1 MRPIKLT
8 IQAFGAYV
16 QDKEGN
22 PITIDFTKL
31 GNKGLFLVT
40 GDTGAGKTTI
50 FDAITYALFDKTS
63 GQTRD
68 GAMMRSTYAPD
79 NVKTFVELEFEY
91 KGQTYVIK
99 RSPAQPNPGK
109 KTPLGAEASLQIGN
123 DTPITRLRDVN
134 DKIVEII
141 GLTFEQYS
149 QIAMIAQ
156 GKFRELLLADTK
168 KRSDIFRSIFETGKF
183 LDLQAKLKTDVAA
196 LQKDVD
202 LKRSSVVQYIDGAV
216 CLDDK
221 PEASILADAKQ
232 KVRNNQMTVADAC
245 AIISG
250 ILESDRQ
257 EKSRKD
263 DEFNIVGEE
272 LKSVN
277 SNLTTL
283 RTYNDNIKALEEK
296 RSEKNRLETDDKPGL
311 ELALNDAQSHQTEIE
326 QLAAEIARMNLTMGD
341 YQKLTKCTKEIQN
354 KDKAFRNK
362 AQELDT
368 VSKAKD
374 ELGNQILEAD
384 KELSQSENPD
394 SKIATITARQNAIN
408 AEKAQI
414 GRIGN
419 QYNNYLTEKSKLP
432 GLFEKL
438 QTANRTWEEK
448 NNEYAHQHTLFIA
461 SQAGI
466 LAQELTEGTPC
477 PVCGAT
483 HHPAPAALE
492 QDALTKEQLDAL
504 QKHLERFK
512 EAVDSASSNHGS
524 QKVKVDT
531 ACNSLLENAKPVL
544 GELTIDELPG
554 AIESANSKLD
564 SEFNQN
570 KKELADLN
578 KLSEHRQALEKI
590 LKDRP
595 KLNDLTTK
603 ETNLK
608 QETAGLDSEIKAL
621 IERETE
627 LKKGL
632 EYETESKANE
642 ALTDKEKA
650 LKNLKD
656 NIKTAEQNLQKY
668 GKKIAEIDGSIKQ
681 LEELTKQAPTFDYE
695 TLNAKQASLIATQAA
710 LKPLIEKLAA
720 AIATNQTAIENIG
733 KASATLNDLEQ
744 ELSWKSALSK
754 TANGDLNGKERINL
768 EVYVQMAYFDRILN
782 RANIRLI
789 TMSSGQ
795 YELRRSS
802 TYKGN
807 GQAGL
812 DLDVYDYYNNST
824 RSVKSLSGGESFM
837 ASLSLA
843 LGLSDEIQST
853 SGGIQ
858 IDTMFVDEG
867 FGSLDEDTLE
877 QALKALNQLTEG
889 DRLIGIISH
898 VAELRRIDKQ
908 IVVTKDRSNF
918 SQVRIQI

>member
-22 PITIDFTKL
+22 PITIDFTQL
-31 GNKGLFLVT
+31 GSKGLFLVT

-91 KGQTYVIK
+91 RGEKYVVR

-109 KTPLGAEASLQIGN
+109 KTPLGAEASLQAG
-123 DTPITRLRDVN
+123 TQAPITKLKDVN
-134 DKIVEII
+134 DKLEKII
-141 GLTFEQYS
+141 GLSFEQYS

-168 KRSDIFRSIFETGKF
+168 KRSDIFRSIFKTGKF

-232 KVRNNQMTVADAC
+232 QVRNNQMTVADAC

-272 LKSVN
+272 LKAVEAK
-277 SNLTTL
+277 LQEL
-283 RTYNDNIKALEEK
+283 VTYNNNKNDLDVK
-296 RSEKNRLETDDKPGL
+296 RSEKERQETMVKPGL
-311 ELALNDAQSHQTEIE
+311 ELALSEAKSRQPEID
-326 QLAAEIARMNLTMGD
+326 QLTADIALMNLRMGD
-341 YQKLTKCTKEIQN
+341 YQKLTACSTDIQG
-354 KDKAFRNK
+354 KGKTLRGII
-362 AQELDT
+362 QELT
-368 VSKAKD
+368 LVSNNKSELDKKIKD
-374 ELGNQILEAD
+374 AEN
-384 KELSQSENPD
+384 ELSQSANPD
-394 SKIATITARQNAIN
+394 SEIATITARQSAIN
-408 AEKAQI
+408 HDKDQI
-414 GRIGN
+414 GNISR
-419 QYNNYLTEKSKLP
+419 QYKIYLTEQGKLP
-432 GLFEKL
+432 GLLDKL
-438 QTANRTWEEK
+438 KAANTAWGNK
-448 NNEYAHQHTLFIA
+448 NQEYTQQHTLFIA

-466 LAQELTEGTPC
+466 LAQELTEGNPC
-477 PVCGAT
+477 PVCGST
-483 HHPAPAALE
+483 HHPSPAALE
-492 QDALTKEQLDAL
+492 MSALTKEQLDE
-504 QKHLERFK
+504 LEKSVGKFK
-512 EAVDSASSNHGS
+512 AISETASKEYGEQNAR
-524 QKVKVDT
+524 VET
-531 ACNSLLENAKPVL
+531 NRNSLLENAEPVL
-544 GELTIDELPG
+544 GELTIEELPG
-554 AIESANSKLD
+554 AIESANARLD
-564 SEFNQN
+564 AEFNQN
-570 KKELADLN
+570 KAKLTEL
-578 KLSEHRQALEKI
+578 KRLSERRIELEKTI
-590 LKDRP
+590 QNRP
-595 KLNDLTTK
+595 KLTKLTTEESELSNK
-603 ETNLK
+603 KASLE
-608 QETAGLDSEIKAL
+608 SEIKGL
-621 IERETE
+621 MDRETE
-627 LKKGL
+627 FKKGL
-632 EYETESKANE
+632 EYETESKAKE
-642 ALTDKEKA
+642 ALAGKEKEKKV
-650 LKNLKD
+650 LEG
-656 NIKTAEQNLQKY
+656 NIETAKQKLQNY
-668 GKKIAEIDGSIKQ
+668 ERSIAAIDGSIKQ
-681 LEELTKQAPTFDYE
+681 LEELTKQAPDFDQE
-695 TLNAKQASLIATQAA
+695 AFNASKTALEQKQGELDILRQTLATTI
-710 LKPLIEKLAA
+710 K
-720 AIATNQTAIENIG
+720 TNQTAIENIG

-795 YELRRSS
+795 YELRRSN
-802 TYKGN
+802 THKGN

-867 FGSLDEDTLE
+867 FGSLDDDTLE
-877 QALKALNQLTEG
+877 QAIKALNQLTEG

>member
-272 LKSVN
+272 LKAVEAK
-277 SNLTTL
+277 LQEL
-283 RTYNDNIKALEEK
+283 VTYNNNKNDLDVK
-296 RSEKNRLETDDKPGL
+296 RSEKERQETMVKPGL
-311 ELALNDAQSHQTEIE
+311 ELALSEAKSRQPEID
-326 QLAAEIARMNLTMGD
+326 QLTADIALMNLRMGD
-341 YQKLTKCTKEIQN
+341 YQKLTACSTDIQG
-354 KDKAFRNK
+354 KGKTLRGII
-362 AQELDT
+362 QELT
-368 VSKAKD
+368 LVSNNKSELDKKIKD
-374 ELGNQILEAD
+374 AEN
-384 KELSQSENPD
+384 ELSQSANPD
-394 SKIATITARQNAIN
+394 SEIATITARQSAIN
-408 AEKAQI
+408 HDKDQI
-414 GRIGN
+414 GNISR
-419 QYNNYLTEKSKLP
+419 QYKIYLTEQGKLP
-432 GLFEKL
+432 GLLDKL
-438 QTANRTWEEK
+438 KAANTAWRNK
-448 NNEYAHQHTLFIA
+448 NQEYTQQHTLFIA

-466 LAQELTEGTPC
+466 LAQELTEGNPC
-477 PVCGAT
+477 PVCGST
-483 HHPAPAALE
+483 HPPSPAALE
-492 QDALTKEQLDAL
+492 MSALTKEQLDAL
-504 QKHLERFK
+504 QKHLERLK

-544 GELTIDELPG
+544 GELTIEELPG
-554 AIESANSKLD
+554 AIESANARLD
-564 SEFNQN
+564 AEFNQN
-570 KKELADLN
+570 KAKLTELKRLSERRIELEKTIQN
-578 KLSEHRQALEKI
+578 RPKLSE
-590 LKDRP
+590 
-595 KLNDLTTK
+595 LTTK
-603 ETNLK
+603 EFELSNKKT
-608 QETAGLDSEIKAL
+608 GLESEINGL
-621 IERETE
+621 MDRETE
-627 LKKGL
+627 LRKGL
-632 EYETESKANE
+632 EYESESKAKE
-642 ALTDKEKA
+642 ALAGKEKEKKVLELATDKSDI
-650 LKNLKD
+650 KD
-656 NIKTAEQNLQKY
+656 NSVQSVMNFNFIPALAKTL
-668 GKKIAEIDGSIKQ
+668 
-681 LEELTKQAPTFDYE
+681 
-695 TLNAKQASLIATQAA
+695 
-710 LKPLIEKLAA
+710 
-720 AIATNQTAIENIG
+720 
-733 KASATLNDLEQ
+733 
-744 ELSWKSALSK
+744 
-754 TANGDLNGKERINL
+754 
-768 EVYVQMAYFDRILN
+768 
-782 RANIRLI
+782 
-789 TMSSGQ
+789 
-795 YELRRSS
+795 
-802 TYKGN
+802 
-807 GQAGL
+807 
-812 DLDVYDYYNNST
+812 
-824 RSVKSLSGGESFM
+824 
-837 ASLSLA
+837 
-843 LGLSDEIQST
+843 
-853 SGGIQ
+853 
-858 IDTMFVDEG
+858 
-867 FGSLDEDTLE
+867 
-877 QALKALNQLTEG
+877 
-889 DRLIGIISH
+889 
-898 VAELRRIDKQ
+898 
-908 IVVTKDRSNF
+908 
-918 SQVRIQI
+918 

>member
-91 KGQTYVIK
+91 RGEKYVVR

-109 KTPLGAEASLQIGN
+109 KTPLGAEASLKIGN

-202 LKRSSVVQYIDGAV
+202 LKRSSVIQYIDDAV
-216 CLDDK
+216 CQEDK

-245 AIISG
+245 TIISG
-250 ILESDRQ
+250 ILELDKL
-257 EKSRKD
+257 EKQAKD
-263 DEFNIVGEE
+263 VEFKAVGEE
-272 LKSVN
+272 LKAVEAK
-277 SNLTTL
+277 LQEL
-283 RTYNDNIKALEEK
+283 VTYNTNKNDLDVK
-296 RSEKNRLETDDKPGL
+296 RSEKERQETMVKPGL
-311 ELALNDAQSHQTEIE
+311 ELALSDAKSRQPEID
-326 QLAAEIARMNLTMGD
+326 QLAADIARMNLRMGD
-341 YQKLTKCTKEIQN
+341 YQKLTACSTDILGKGKTLRGIILELASVSNN
-354 KDKAFRNK
+354 KS
-362 AQELDT
+362 ELD
-368 VSKAKD
+368 KKIKD
-374 ELGNQILEAD
+374 AEN
-384 KELSQSENPD
+384 ELSQSANPD
-394 SKIATITARQNAIN
+394 SEIATITARQSAIN
-408 AEKAQI
+408 HDKDQI
-414 GRIGN
+414 GNINR
-419 QYNNYLTEKSKLP
+419 QYKIYLTEQGKLP
-432 GLFEKL
+432 GLLDKL
-438 QTANRTWEEK
+438 KAANTAWENK
-448 NNEYAHQHTLFIA
+448 NQEYTQQHTLFIA

-466 LAQELTEGTPC
+466 LAQELTEGNPC
-477 PVCGAT
+477 PVCGST
-483 HHPAPAALE
+483 HHPSPAALE
-492 QDALTKEQLDAL
+492 MSALTKEQLDE
-504 QKHLERFK
+504 LEKSVGKFK
-512 EAVDSASSNHGS
+512 AISETASKEYGEQNARVETNRS
-524 QKVKVDT
+524 
-531 ACNSLLENAKPVL
+531 SLLENAKPVL
-544 GELTIDELPG
+544 GELTIEELPG
-554 AIESANSKLD
+554 AIESANTRLD
-564 SEFNQN
+564 AEFNQN
-570 KKELADLN
+570 KAKLTELKRLSERRIELEKTIQN
-578 KLSEHRQALEKI
+578 RPKLSE
-590 LKDRP
+590 
-595 KLNDLTTK
+595 LTTK
-603 ETNLK
+603 EFELSNKKT
-608 QETAGLDSEIKAL
+608 GLESEINGL
-621 IERETE
+621 MDRETE

-632 EYETESKANE
+632 EYESESKAKE
-642 ALTDKEKA
+642 ALAGKEKEKKV
-650 LKNLKD
+650 LEG
-656 NIKTAEQNLQKY
+656 NIETAKQKLQNY
-668 GKKIAEIDGSIKQ
+668 ERSIAAIDGSIKQ
-681 LEELTKQAPTFDYE
+681 LEELTKQAPAFDQE
-695 TLNAKQASLIATQAA
+695 AFNASKTALEQKQGELDILRQTLATTI
-710 LKPLIEKLAA
+710 K
-720 AIATNQTAIENIG
+720 TNQTAIENIG
-733 KASATLNDLEQ
+733 KASTTLNDLEQ

-802 TYKGN
+802 TFKGN

-877 QALKALNQLTEG
+877 LALKALNQLTEG